1 MTDATPDV
9 KSPRVAREATIR
21 AMTQEQLVELAV
33 LQSRQLQE
41 AKALLRVAAKTF
53 RWVQKPTEA
62 QDIDKFLRSF
72 KSE

>member
-1 MTDATPDV
+1 M
-9 KSPRVAREATIR
+9 SHE
-21 AMTQEQLVELAV
+21 ELVEAV
-33 LQSRQLQE
+33 ILQSRQLQE

-72 KSE
+72 KAEA